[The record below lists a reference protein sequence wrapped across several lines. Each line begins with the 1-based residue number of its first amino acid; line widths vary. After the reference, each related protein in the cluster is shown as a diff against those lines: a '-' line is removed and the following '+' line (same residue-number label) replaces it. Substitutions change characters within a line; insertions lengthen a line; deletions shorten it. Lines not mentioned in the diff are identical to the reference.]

1 MSLQTRFHGLA
12 RLRVAGRDRHTFLH
26 NMTTANIRALEPGSG
41 TAAAV
46 VNQRGVLIDWGW
58 VHAAA
63 EAHAF
68 IGHAVRQ
75 AELLAWLD
83 RYVITEDVTLEA
95 SAFAGD
101 GLLVAGPGGEAAL
114 AAALQVPL
122 AGQSG
127 ATSGDRTAWRVGG
140 GAIPRWL
147 VEGPSLEGLSDTLC
161 AAGVP
166 VADRTAWQ
174 AWRVAAGLP
183 DPASE
188 ADDRANP
195 WELGLDDAIALD
207 KGCYLGQEV
216 VARLRTYDKVQRRL
230 AVLIPA
236 APGLR
241 PGQPLVAPE
250 QAETTPPLGTLTSV
264 ADAPTPRALALIRR
278 SAQPPLIARTEDGE
292 GVICTESL
300 PEPA

>member
-1 MSLQTRFHGLA
+1 MSLQTHFHGLA
-12 RLRVAGRDRHTFLH
+12 RLHVAGSDRHTFLH
-26 NMTTANIRALEPGSG
+26 NMTTANIRALAPGSG

-75 AELLAWLD
+75 AQLLAWLD

-95 SAFAGD
+95 RVFAGG
-101 GLLVAGPGGEAAL
+101 GLLVAGAGGEAAL
-114 AAALQVPL
+114 AAAMKVPL
-122 AGQSG
+122 AGLTQ
-127 ATSGDRTAWRVGG
+127 ATSGDRAAWRVGG

-147 VEGPSLEGLSDTLC
+147 VEGPSLEELSEALS

-166 VADRTAWQ
+166 VADRAAWE

-183 DPASE
+183 APDSE

-216 VARLRTYDKVQRRL
+216 VARLRTYGKVQRRL

-241 PGQPLVAPE
+241 PGQPLVASDH
-250 QAETTPPLGTLTSV
+250 ADAAPPLGTLTSV
-264 ADAPTPRALALIRR
+264 ADDPTPRALALIRR
-278 SAQPPLIARTEDGE
+278 SAQPPLIAHTEDGR
-292 GVICTESL
+292 GVICTESS
-300 PEPA
+300 PAHA